1 MTGVK
6 PSTSEGAGREEHLMD
21 IHSCINF
28 ILSNTQNA
36 VYGYFKK
43 RLQAF
48 DITPSQ
54 YALLQCLYAQD
65 GLTPSQ
71 LAQALRLDTSSITGI
86 LGRLEKKGLI
96 DRVYSQEDRRSVRIH
111 LRDEGKALWAQV
123 DRVIEDANATI
134 TAGLDQER
142 YEQLLAALTLLE
154 HNTEAAQSE
163 EV

>member
-1 MTGVK
+1 M
-6 PSTSEGAGREEHLMD
+6 E
-21 IHSCINF
+21 INSCINF

-36 VYGYFKK
+36 VHNYFK
-43 RLQAF
+43 RQLQDY

-54 YALLQCLYAQD
+54 YALLHCLYVQD

-96 DRVYSQEDRRSVRIH
+96 DRVYSQEDRRSVSIH

-123 DRVIEDANATI
+123 DRVIEEANAKI
-134 TAGLDQER
+134 LDGLDPKLYQ
-142 YEQLLAALTLLE
+142 QFLTAIQIIE
-154 HNTEAAQSE
+154 HNTAED
-163 EV
+163 